1 MTHLGWNRHQW
12 AGDNQ
17 GTRTTIIEAET
28 PTAKW
33 NLSQWVG
40 EGHGEVARPSRI
52 AGADADGLPH
62 GFSGFGV
69 SDSGGQRWA
78 PASAQATTEADA
90 ADDEEAV
97 A

>member
-12 AGDNQ
+12 AGENQ
-17 GTRTTIIEAET
+17 ATRATVIEAET

-33 NLSQWVG
+33 NLSQWAG
-40 EGHGEVARPSRI
+40 EGHGEVTRPSRI
-52 AGADADGLPH
+52 VAADTDGLPS

-78 PASAQATTEADA
+78 GTPTLNPAEEAV

>member
-33 NLSQWVG
+33 NLTQWVG
-40 EGHGEVARPSRI
+40 EGQGEVARPSRI
-52 AGADADGLPH
+52 FGADADGLPH
-62 GFSGFGV
+62 GFSGSGV

-78 PASAQATTEADA
+78 PASAQATAEADV